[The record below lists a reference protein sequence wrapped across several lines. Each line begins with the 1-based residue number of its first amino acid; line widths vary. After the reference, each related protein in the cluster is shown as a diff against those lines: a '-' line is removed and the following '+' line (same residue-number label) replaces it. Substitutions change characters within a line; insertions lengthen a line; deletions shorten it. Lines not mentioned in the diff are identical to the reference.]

1 MIDTGGLSAV
11 RGLRHF
17 VGDMMSAPGV
27 PSMIDSDALSLGED
41 VAVTPGAVVFRSE
54 VFELIQYAP
63 QTDKVS
69 SAPLDE

>member
-1 MIDTGGLSAV
+1 
-11 RGLRHF
+11 
-17 VGDMMSAPGV
+17 
-27 PSMIDSDALSLGED
+27 MIDSDALSLGED

-69 SAPLDE
+69 SAPLGVSRRLHELERHGDNKTFLLPQEPLAPVV